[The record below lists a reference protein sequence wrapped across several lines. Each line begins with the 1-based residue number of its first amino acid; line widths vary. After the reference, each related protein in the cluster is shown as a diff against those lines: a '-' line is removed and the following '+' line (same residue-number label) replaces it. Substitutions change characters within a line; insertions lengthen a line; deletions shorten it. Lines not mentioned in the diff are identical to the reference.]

1 MKERMNELPKRL
13 SAGRV
18 STCRRQVNKEE
29 EKADKGKM
37 VMDEKH
43 QGHHNLQPQLRHRRR
58 HRHHRHR
65 HRQGQQRRQILGHRD
80 RQGTLGATRW
90 SRGSDRQPTESGQQN
105 PQQMTLEEETP
116 RRPRNQQAPA
126 ARREVVKTVEM
137 PGEHRRIDEERR
149 DLQKTNPTIL
159 ARPTRTSQK
168 CPRSTRNCSAD
179 AVEANSDPGTNRST
193 T

>member
-18 STCRRQVNKEE
+18 TTCRRQVNKEE

-126 ARREVVKTVEM
+126 ARREAVMTVEM
-137 PGEHRRIDEERR
+137 PGGRKRIDEERR
-149 DLQKTNPTIL
+149 E
-159 ARPTRTSQK
+159 RPRTSLMIPAQLTQTSLR
-168 CPRSTRNCSAD
+168 CP
-179 AVEANSDPGTNRST
+179 
-193 T
+193 